1 MLPRVILFLVLGI
14 INAILFFFMI
24 WGPNGLY
31 SYQELKKQYQELE
44 KQKKTLDAN
53 IIRVSH
59 EIRLLKTDK
68 SYQEKMIRQRLRYIR
83 NNELVYIFDDTK
95 K

>member
-1 MLPRVILFLVLGI
+1 MILFLGLGI
-14 INAILFFFMI
+14 INATLFFFMI

-31 SYQELKKQYQELE
+31 AYRELKKQYYELE
-44 KQKKTLDAN
+44 KQKTILDAN
-53 IIRVSH
+53 IIKVSH